1 MSRPN
6 RVAHPK
12 VTSRLLIST
21 NKCLNNRSIGLPL
34 GQRRIRSFRNALE
47 KLGIEYF
54 LPTQF
59 VIRQLKYRRRRV
71 EVPVIKNLI
80 FVRTTKDRA
89 WSITKDDHVP
99 LYYMKDL
106 YTHTLLIV
114 PNKQMED
121 FKFVMDLAPENV
133 TFDDLPLTVGTKVQ
147 VVKGEFCGIEGE
159 LSSLANRTYVVIR
172 IHGVLSASVKV
183 PKSYLRILSA

>member
-1 MSRPN
+1 MSEQQEYWFAARTKKDQEFS
-6 RVAHPK
+6 V
-12 VTSRLLIST
+12 
-21 NKCLNNRSIGLPL
+21 
-34 GQRRIRSFRNALE
+34 RNALE

-89 WSITKDDHVP
+89 WSITK
-99 LYYMKDL
+99 KDL

>member
-1 MSRPN
+1 MNQVQNLQHIARE
-6 RVAHPK
+6 
-12 VTSRLLIST
+12 LLY
-21 NKCLNNRSIGLPL
+21 L
-34 GQRRIRSFRNALE
+34 GMDGSPIYTDHF
-47 KLGIEYF
+47 
-54 LPTQF
+54 
-59 VIRQLKYRRRRV
+59 RQLKYRRRRV

>member
-1 MSRPN
+1 MILFNYRLFRLNRLSTVAFFMPNSR
-6 RVAHPK
+6 
-12 VTSRLLIST
+12 
-21 NKCLNNRSIGLPL
+21 
-34 GQRRIRSFRNALE
+34 QRTFIIRN
-47 KLGIEYF
+47 
-54 LPTQF
+54 
-59 VIRQLKYRRRRV
+59 IRK
-71 EVPVIKNLI
+71 E
-80 FVRTTKDRA
+80 
-89 WSITKDDHVP
+89 
-99 LYYMKDL
+99 
-106 YTHTLLIV
+106 
-114 PNKQMED
+114 ED

>member
-1 MSRPN
+1 MSEQQEYWFAARTKKDQEFS
-6 RVAHPK
+6 V
-12 VTSRLLIST
+12 
-21 NKCLNNRSIGLPL
+21 
-34 GQRRIRSFRNALE
+34 RNALE

-106 YTHTLLIV
+106 YTHTLL
-114 PNKQMED
+114 
-121 FKFVMDLAPENV
+121 MDLAPENV

>member
-1 MSRPN
+1 MSEQQEYWFSARTKKDQEFS
-6 RVAHPK
+6 V
-12 VTSRLLIST
+12 
-21 NKCLNNRSIGLPL
+21 
-34 GQRRIRSFRNALE
+34 RNALE

-133 TFDDLPLTVGTKVQ
+133 TFDDLPLTIGTKVQ